1 MKKIKLFIEASPIAE
16 ERVSGIGHMTAEIVR
31 ALDNHPLN
39 GKEFEINLVIC
50 SDRAHFLEQ
59 WGFKNVRIKKI
70 PIPQRL
76 FNIIWKFDLWPPLDI
91 LLGKGKGTYI
101 FPNYKNWRLARSR
114 SLTFVCDVSYLVVP
128 EFVSPKN
135 QAFLKKNI
143 SKWTRRA
150 TRVIAISKNA
160 QSEIIKYLNVPLEKT
175 SLVYCG
181 VDPSVFYPRTA
192 EEIISIKKEYNLPE
206 NYILFLSNIEP
217 RKNVINLINAYKQLP
232 PETIN
237 KYALLLVGGGGW
249 LDEPIIEAIKQA
261 QNEGYNIVRPVTYIP
276 DIKLPALHSGA
287 TVLVHPA
294 LYEGFGIAPLQAMA
308 CGTPVIVA
316 NNSSLPEV
324 VGAAGLLVDANDST
338 DISVKINE
346 LLSNTILQAELSKKG
361 IVQAQKYTWDQSA
374 NTLVKEIEG

>member
-1 MKKIKLFIEASPIAE
+1 MKKTKLFIEASPIAE

-31 ALDNHPLN
+31 ALDNHPQN
-39 GKEFEINLVIC
+39 GEEFEINLVIC
-50 SDRAHFLEQ
+50 SDRAHLLEQ

-70 PIPQRL
+70 PFPQRL
-76 FNIIWKFDLWPPLDI
+76 FNIIWKFDLLPPFDL
-91 LLGKGKGTYI
+91 LLGKGTYV
-101 FPNYKNWRLARSR
+101 FPNYKNWRLMYSR

-143 SKWTRRA
+143 GKWTRRA

-160 QSEIIKYLNVPLEKT
+160 QDEIIKYLNVPQEKT

-181 VDPSVFYPRTA
+181 VDPNVFYPRPVA
-192 EEIISIKKEYNLPE
+192 EIASIKKEYDLPE

-232 PETIN
+232 PDITN

-249 LDEPIIEAIKQA
+249 LDDPIIDSIKSA
-261 QNEGYNIVRPVTYIP
+261 QNDGYNIIRPSIYIP
-276 DIKLPALHSGA
+276 DSKLPALHSGA

-294 LYEGFGIAPLQAMA
+294 YYEGFGIAPLQAMA

-316 NNSSLPEV
+316 NNSSLPGV
-324 VGAAGLLVDANDST
+324 VGGAGLLVDANDST
-338 DISVKINE
+338 GISVKINE
-346 LLSNTILQAELSKKG
+346 LLSNTMLQAELSKKG
-361 IVQAQKYTWDQSA
+361 IVQAKKYTWDQSA
-374 NTLVKEIEG
+374 DALVKEIEG